1 MMTDLCEVRIVG
13 NKSKKYAVTWNKH
26 MTGLD
31 VYSPKVHLLLKMIL
45 DDVKSYEV
53 GIILSDNNV
62 WWLSSY
68 LRSTLR
74 YDTLKEYLWRVARV
88 YDETQILGAIFDNT
102 NDVDVF
108 TKRLEQ
114 KYIWHILKK

>member
-1 MMTDLCEVRIVG
+1 MTDLCEVRIVG

-102 NDVDVF
+102 DDVDAF

>member
-31 VYSPKVHLLLKMIL
+31 VYSPKVHILLKMIL

-62 WWLSSY
+62 LWLSSF

-102 NDVDVF
+102 DDVDVF

>member
-1 MMTDLCEVRIVG
+1 MTDLCEVRIVG

>member
-1 MMTDLCEVRIVG
+1 MTDLCDVRIVG
-13 NKSKKYAVTWNKH
+13 NKSKKYAVTWNTH
-26 MTGLD
+26 ITGLD

-62 WWLSSY
+62 LWLSSLL
-68 LRSTLR
+68 LRTLA
-74 YDTLKEYLWRVARV
+74 YNTLTEYLERVARV
-88 YDETQILGAIFDNT
+88 NDETQILGAIFDNT

>member
-1 MMTDLCEVRIVG
+1 MTDLCDVRLVG
-13 NKSKKYAVTWNKH
+13 KKYAVTWNKH

-31 VYSPKVHLLLKMIL
+31 VYSPKVHILLKMIL

-62 WWLSSY
+62 LWLSSLL
-68 LRSTLR
+68 LRTLA
-74 YDTLKEYLWRVARV
+74 YNTLTEYLERVARV
-88 YDETQILGAIFDNT
+88 YDETQILGAIFDYT

-108 TKRLEQ
+108 TNRLEQ

>member
-26 MTGLD
+26 ITGLD

-62 WWLSSY
+62 LWLSSY

-74 YDTLKEYLWRVARV
+74 YDTLKEYLGRVARV

-102 NDVDVF
+102 DDVDAF

-114 KYIWHILKK
+114 KYIWHVLSK

>member
-1 MMTDLCEVRIVG
+1 MITDLCEVRIVG

-31 VYSPKVHLLLKMIL
+31 VYSPKVHILLKMIL

-102 NDVDVF
+102 DDVDAF

>member
-1 MMTDLCEVRIVG
+1 MTDLCNVRIVG

-26 MTGLD
+26 ITGLD

-62 WWLSSY
+62 LWLSSLL
-68 LRSTLR
+68 LRTLA
-74 YDTLKEYLWRVARV
+74 YNTLTEYLERVARV

>member
-26 MTGLD
+26 ITGLD
-31 VYSPKVHLLLKMIL
+31 VYSPKVHILLKMIL

-102 NDVDVF
+102 DDVDAF

-114 KYIWHILKK
+114 KYIWHVLSK

>member
-1 MMTDLCEVRIVG
+1 MTDLCDVRIIG
-13 NKSKKYAVTWNKH
+13 NESKKYAVTWNKH
-26 MTGLD
+26 ITGLD
-31 VYSPKVHLLLKMIL
+31 VYSSKVHLLLKMIL
-45 DDVKSYEV
+45 DDVKSYDV

-62 WWLSSY
+62 FWLSSY

-108 TKRLEQ
+108 IKRLEQ

>member
-102 NDVDVF
+102 DDVDAF

-114 KYIWHILKK
+114 KYIWYILKK

>member
-1 MMTDLCEVRIVG
+1 MITDLCEVRIVG

-31 VYSPKVHLLLKMIL
+31 VYSPKVHILLKMIL

-62 WWLSSY
+62 FWLSSY
-68 LRSTLR
+68 LRSTLN
-74 YDTLKEYLWRVARV
+74 DNTLKEYLWRVARV

>member
-1 MMTDLCEVRIVG
+1 MTDLCDVRIVG

-31 VYSPKVHLLLKMIL
+31 VYSPKVHILLKMIL

-62 WWLSSY
+62 FWLSSF
-68 LRSTLR
+68 LRSTLN
-74 YDTLKEYLWRVARV
+74 DNTLKEYLWRVARV

>member
-1 MMTDLCEVRIVG
+1 MTALCDVRIVG

-26 MTGLD
+26 ITGLD
-31 VYSPKVHLLLKMIL
+31 VYSPKVHILLKMIL

-62 WWLSSY
+62 LWLSSLL
-68 LRSTLR
+68 LRTLA
-74 YDTLKEYLWRVARV
+74 YNTLTEYLERVARV
-88 YDETQILGAIFDNT
+88 YDETQILGAVFDNT

>member
-1 MMTDLCEVRIVG
+1 MTDLCDVRIVG

-26 MTGLD
+26 ITGLD

-62 WWLSSY
+62 LWLSSY
-68 LRSTLR
+68 LRSTLS
-74 YDTLKEYLWRVARV
+74 DNTLKEYLERVARV

-102 NDVDVF
+102 TDVEVF

>member
-62 WWLSSY
+62 LWLSSF

>member
-31 VYSPKVHLLLKMIL
+31 VYSPKVHILLKMIL

-102 NDVDVF
+102 DDVDAF

>member
-26 MTGLD
+26 ITGLD

-102 NDVDVF
+102 DDVDAF

>member
-1 MMTDLCEVRIVG
+1 MADLCDVRIVG
-13 NKSKKYAVTWNKH
+13 KKYAVTWNKH
-26 MTGLD
+26 ITGLS
-31 VYSPKVHLLLKMIL
+31 VYNAKVHLLLHMIL
-45 DDVKSYEV
+45 DNVKSNDV

-62 WWLSSY
+62 LWLSTT
-68 LRSTLR
+68 LLATLR
-74 YDTLKEYLWRVARV
+74 YDTLTEYLERVARV
-88 YDETQILGAIFDNT
+88 YDETQILGAIFDNQ

>member
-26 MTGLD
+26 ITGLD

>member
-1 MMTDLCEVRIVG
+1 MTDLCEVRIVG

-26 MTGLD
+26 ITGLD
-31 VYSPKVHLLLKMIL
+31 VYSPKVHILLKMIL

-62 WWLSSY
+62 LWLSSLL
-68 LRSTLR
+68 LRTLA
-74 YDTLKEYLWRVARV
+74 YNTLTEYLERVARV

>member
-1 MMTDLCEVRIVG
+1 MTDLCNVRIVG

-26 MTGLD
+26 ITGLD

-62 WWLSSY
+62 LWLSSY

-74 YDTLKEYLWRVARV
+74 YDTLKEYLGRVAR
-88 YDETQILGAIFDNT
+88 TQILGAIFDNQ

-114 KYIWHILKK
+114 KYIWHILKT

>member
-31 VYSPKVHLLLKMIL
+31 VYSPKVHILLKMIL

>member
-45 DDVKSYEV
+45 DDVKSYDV

-62 WWLSSY
+62 FWLSSY

-102 NDVDVF
+102 DDVDAF

>member
-1 MMTDLCEVRIVG
+1 MTDLCEVRIVG

-102 NDVDVF
+102 DDVDAF

-114 KYIWHILKK
+114 KYIWYILKK

>member
-26 MTGLD
+26 ITGLD
-31 VYSPKVHLLLKMIL
+31 VYSPKVHILLKMIL

-62 WWLSSY
+62 LWLSSY

>member
-1 MMTDLCEVRIVG
+1 MTDLCNVRIVG

-102 NDVDVF
+102 DDVDAF

>member
-31 VYSPKVHLLLKMIL
+31 VYSPKVHILLKMIL

-62 WWLSSY
+62 LWLSSF